1 MAESRVR
8 RARGGLCL
16 CYLVSL
22 AVATPV
28 AAGPQARQAAKSPAT
43 SNLPAQPAETSG
55 PSSAVTFRAG
65 RLSVNL
71 QNRSLESLAE
81 EVSAKAGVAII
92 LHGGV
97 GSQAVSL
104 NFRDLPLEQALH
116 RILEKYDAFFF
127 YGVEKQDPSS
137 LKTVWVYP
145 MRAGRGM
152 APVPPESWGSTKEL
166 EPMLDDPDP
175 RVRARAIAALVRR
188 KREGALDA
196 VLDALR
202 DSDEQVRTEAL
213 YGARQAG
220 LDLPE
225 ESLRD
230 LALNDDSVDV
240 RFLALHSLA
249 NSPDAQSVA
258 EMALNDPSKPV
269 RDMAQEILRDL
280 SGKPSPTPAQ
290 TAAPD
295 QQQPR
300 NQ

>member
-1 MAESRVR
+1 
-8 RARGGLCL
+8 L
-16 CYLVSL
+16 
-22 AVATPV
+22 
-28 AAGPQARQAAKSPAT
+28 
-43 SNLPAQPAETSG
+43 
-55 PSSAVTFRAG
+55 
-65 RLSVNL
+65 
-71 QNRSLESLAE
+71 
-81 EVSAKAGVAII
+81 
-92 LHGGV
+92 
-97 GSQAVSL
+97 
-104 NFRDLPLEQALH
+104 D
-116 RILEKYDAFFF
+116 KYDAFFF
-127 YGVEKQDPSS
+127 YGAEKQEPSS

-175 RVRARAIAALVRR
+175 KVRARAIAALVGR

-213 YGARQAG
+213 YGASKAG
-220 LDLPE
+220 LDLPA

-230 LALNDDSVDV
+230 LALNDASADV

-258 EMALNDPSKPV
+258 EMALNDPSEPV
-269 RDMAQEILRDL
+269 RDMAQEILRHL
-280 SGKPSPTPAQ
+280 AAKPSPTPGQ

-295 QQQPR
+295 QQEPP